1 MNPVQST
8 TTPYGLPWGNL
19 PKNAHKT
26 ARELD
31 NRAMNSQTMF
41 LWQMRLYELAMSA
54 FEWENL
60 PEGINERQIEWWL
73 LRDGFCVFLHDED
86 IALDPVQRSPEGYA
100 IMQCML
106 EGDFDIYSQPVNRI
120 AYSVMG
126 INIPLTIENSVIIWN
141 SNLRVPT
148 WFALNMY
155 AKKLW
160 AIDRAIDVN
169 VYQQKIPRVVK
180 CSQKQRLS
188 FENMMAQVDEYKPLI
203 MTDKD
208 FDLESIDILDNSS
221 PYVAEQLYELK
232 DKYWK
237 EALGFLGIAS
247 SESKSERQSGRDGG
261 AAPLPPR
268 SPPVR
273 VQADKRDL
281 RSRRGRAFPCVREA
295 PRGAVG
301 YRRRRVRRIQVR
313 RGERNRGE
321 RPMSKYS
328 LQLRWLV
335 EQTLADAKLPNI
347 EANWHA
353 AYDKLGLADYP
364 IFDETYRETLNNK
377 IIRHYWAYEIGS
389 ETSGLFR
396 WNLRD
401 AMFMIMPYYN
411 QMYLSEIT
419 AKGIQPLID
428 HTRTITEDATG
439 TASNNANT
447 SATSTSNAQDIF
459 SDTPMS
465 ALNFDN
471 IKAGNYASTADFTD
485 ASTTD
490 SGKSDSSGSY
500 DNKLSRTET
509 GHDKAEAELLLIWR
523 DTFVNIDRDVV
534 EDKALRECFMTIW

>member
-1 MNPVQST
+1 
-8 TTPYGLPWGNL
+8 
-19 PKNAHKT
+19 
-26 ARELD
+26 
-31 NRAMNSQTMF
+31 
-41 LWQMRLYELAMSA
+41 
-54 FEWENL
+54 
-60 PEGINERQIEWWL
+60 
-73 LRDGFCVFLHDED
+73 
-86 IALDPVQRSPEGYA
+86 
-100 IMQCML
+100 
-106 EGDFDIYSQPVNRI
+106 
-120 AYSVMG
+120 
-126 INIPLTIENSVIIWN
+126 
-141 SNLRVPT
+141 
-148 WFALNMY
+148 
-155 AKKLW
+155 
-160 AIDRAIDVN
+160 
-169 VYQQKIPRVVK
+169 
-180 CSQKQRLS
+180 
-188 FENMMAQVDEYKPLI
+188 
-203 MTDKD
+203 
-208 FDLESIDILDNSS
+208 
-221 PYVAEQLYELK
+221 
-232 DKYWK
+232 
-237 EALGFLGIAS
+237 
-247 SESKSERQSGRDGG
+247 
-261 AAPLPPR
+261 
-268 SPPVR
+268 
-273 VQADKRDL
+273 
-281 RSRRGRAFPCVREA
+281 
-295 PRGAVG
+295 
-301 YRRRRVRRIQVR
+301 
-313 RGERNRGE
+313 
-321 RPMSKYS
+321 MSKYS

-428 HTRTITEDATG
+428 HARTITEDATG

-490 SGKSDSSGSY
+490 TGKSDSSGTY
-500 DNKLSRTET
+500 ANDLARTET
-509 GHDKAEAELLLIWR
+509 GHDKPESELLLLWR
-523 DTFVNIDRDVV
+523 ETFVNIDRDVV

>member
-1 MNPVQST
+1 
-8 TTPYGLPWGNL
+8 
-19 PKNAHKT
+19 
-26 ARELD
+26 
-31 NRAMNSQTMF
+31 
-41 LWQMRLYELAMSA
+41 
-54 FEWENL
+54 
-60 PEGINERQIEWWL
+60 
-73 LRDGFCVFLHDED
+73 
-86 IALDPVQRSPEGYA
+86 
-100 IMQCML
+100 
-106 EGDFDIYSQPVNRI
+106 
-120 AYSVMG
+120 
-126 INIPLTIENSVIIWN
+126 
-141 SNLRVPT
+141 
-148 WFALNMY
+148 
-155 AKKLW
+155 
-160 AIDRAIDVN
+160 
-169 VYQQKIPRVVK
+169 
-180 CSQKQRLS
+180 
-188 FENMMAQVDEYKPLI
+188 
-203 MTDKD
+203 
-208 FDLESIDILDNSS
+208 
-221 PYVAEQLYELK
+221 
-232 DKYWK
+232 
-237 EALGFLGIAS
+237 
-247 SESKSERQSGRDGG
+247 
-261 AAPLPPR
+261 
-268 SPPVR
+268 
-273 VQADKRDL
+273 
-281 RSRRGRAFPCVREA
+281 
-295 PRGAVG
+295 
-301 YRRRRVRRIQVR
+301 
-313 RGERNRGE
+313 
-321 RPMSKYS
+321 MSKYT

-490 SGKSDSSGSY
+490 TGKSDSSGTY
-500 DNKLSRTET
+500 ANKLSRTET
-509 GHDKAEAELLLIWR
+509 GHDKPESELLLLWR
-523 DTFVNIDRDVV
+523 STFINIDREVV
-534 EDKALRECFMTIW
+534 EDEAVRECFMTIW